1 MRIQLACCLPALL
14 FYSCT
19 KKYSG
24 LLTLQK
30 IFVLLFSLLFTATI
44 FSQKKSNPKIGK
56 NETEINLFNSWDK
69 ESYYSRRKQVG
80 CEAIYR
86 ISWKKSTKLGGGI
99 LLAAD
104 QPEYGGNS
112 KFYGTLFA
120 DIKQFIDKRQL
131 LSIDGRIG
139 HGLYKEKYG
148 FGDSTSKF
156 STKITAGMYYSIGPA
171 YRIIVSKKV
180 LITTSLFVFFRNFR
194 GTFAEEHY
202 SPSSAN
208 STKEIRPYSG
218 MGFRFGIVF

>member
-30 IFVLLFSLLFTATI
+30 IFILLFSLLFTATI

-86 ISWKKSTKLGGGI
+86 ISWKKSIKLGGGI

-131 LSIDGRIG
+131 LSVDGRIG
-139 HGLYKEKYG
+139 HGLYKEKYELD
-148 FGDSTSKF
+148 DSILKGSRKR
-156 STKITAGMYYSIGPA
+156 TAGMYYSLGPS
-171 YRIIVSKKV
+171 YRIIVSPKI
-180 LITTSLFVFFRNFR
+180 LITASVFTFFRNFR
-194 GTFAEEHY
+194 STSITEYY
-202 SPSSAN
+202 SPSSVE
-208 STKEIRPYSG
+208 SYKDIQYYSG
-218 MGFRFGIVF
+218 VGFRFGIVF

>member
-86 ISWKKSTKLGGGI
+86 ISWKESIKLGGGI

-139 HGLYKEKYG
+139 HGLYKEKYELD
-148 FGDSTSKF
+148 DSILKGSRKR
-156 STKITAGMYYSIGPA
+156 TAGMYYSIGPA

-208 STKEIRPYSG
+208 STKEIRRYSG

>member
-69 ESYYSRRKQVG
+69 GSYYSRRQQVG

-208 STKEIRPYSG
+208 STKEIRRYSG

>member
-1 MRIQLACCLPALL
+1 
-14 FYSCT
+14 
-19 KKYSG
+19 
-24 LLTLQK
+24 LTLQK

-86 ISWKKSTKLGGGI
+86 ISWKKSIKLGGGI

-208 STKEIRPYSG
+208 STKEIRRYSG

>member
-30 IFVLLFSLLFTATI
+30 TYVLLFSLLFTATI

-86 ISWKKSTKLGGGI
+86 ISWKKSIKLGGGI

-208 STKEIRPYSG
+208 STKEIRRYSG